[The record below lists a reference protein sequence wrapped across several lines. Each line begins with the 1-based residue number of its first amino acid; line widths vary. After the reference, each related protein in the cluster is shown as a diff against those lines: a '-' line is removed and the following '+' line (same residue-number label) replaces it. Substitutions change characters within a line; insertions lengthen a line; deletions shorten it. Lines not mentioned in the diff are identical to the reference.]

1 MLREM
6 IEYGGKI
13 QEELKAI
20 QSEKRKTYWSN
31 INDLQQKEEMN
42 IHMVQKKKQELKKKI
57 RRGLGTSGT
66 MWNIPTSKS

>member
-6 IEYGGKI
+6 IEYGHKI

-31 INDLQQKEEMN
+31 INDLEQKEEMN
-42 IHMVQKKKQELKKKI
+42 IYPVQKEEKRIQKK
-57 RRGLGTSGT
+57 LGEA
-66 MWNIPTSKS
+66 

>member
-42 IHMVQKKKQELKKKI
+42 IHLVQKKKQELKKK
-57 RRGLGTSGT
+57 LGEA
-66 MWNIPTSKS
+66 